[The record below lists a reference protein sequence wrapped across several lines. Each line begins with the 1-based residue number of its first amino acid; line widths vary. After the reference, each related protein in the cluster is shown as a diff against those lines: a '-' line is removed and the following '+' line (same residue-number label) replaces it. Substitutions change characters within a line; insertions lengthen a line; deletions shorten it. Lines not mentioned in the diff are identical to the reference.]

1 MQGFVGHDR
10 ILVVLAVILAKETLF
25 DRKESSTFTARHPAG
40 WHGESEPT
48 VGIITLPTSAPR
60 SSGRSSAVLLDVFR
74 CWLPELLLIYV
85 YFFLFF

>member
-25 DRKESSTFTARHPAG
+25 DRKESSTLTARRQVG
-40 WHGESEPT
+40 WHGESQPT
-48 VGIITLPTSAPR
+48 VGISTLPTSAPR
-60 SSGRSSAVLLDVFR
+60 SSGRSTVLLDVFR
-74 CWLPELLLIYV
+74 CSLPELLLIYV

>member
-25 DRKESSTFTARHPAG
+25 DRKEISTLTASRPVG
-40 WHGESEPT
+40 LHGVREPT
-48 VGIITLPTSAPR
+48 VGISTIPTSAPR
-60 SSGRSSAVLLDVFR
+60 SSGRSAVLLDVFR
-74 CWLPELLLIYV
+74 SSLPELLLIYV

>member
-25 DRKESSTFTARHPAG
+25 DRKESSTFTARRPVG
-40 WHGESEPT
+40 WHGVREPT
-48 VGIITLPTSAPR
+48 VGISTLLTSAPR
-60 SSGRSSAVLLDVFR
+60 SSGRSAVLLDVFC

-85 YFFLFF
+85 YFFLFC